1 MKRDMDFV
9 REILL
14 KIEASDGPLEVIGA
28 FVPTDDEG
36 ERDTTEEQRVYQYVD
51 WLKQAGFIATDEWLS
66 PLGAEAVLTW
76 QGCEFLDTIRDPEL
90 WKKTKAGAKSV
101 GSASVAIMGEIA
113 KGYLKQAIR
122 DNLHLPL

>member
-66 PLGAEAVLTW
+66 PLGGRGRSDLAGMRVPRHHPRSRALEENEGRRKVGW
-76 QGCEFLDTIRDPEL
+76 QCQRRYHGRD
-90 WKKTKAGAKSV
+90 
-101 GSASVAIMGEIA
+101 
-113 KGYLKQAIR
+113 R
-122 DNLHLPL
+122 